1 MDLFPVGRGHLL
13 VVPRQHVMDVFDT
26 DEATLLAVMG
36 NARRLALALRRAFQ
50 PDGIGIHQLNGA
62 AAGQTVFH
70 YHLHLIP
77 RMLGDPP
84 GLHGRVE
91 ADSARLAEHA
101 RRIAEALEAP

>member
-1 MDLFPVGRGHLL
+1 MDLFPVGPGHLL
-13 VVPRQHVMDVFDT
+13 VVPREHAVDVFET
-26 DEATLLAVMG
+26 DEATLTAVMR
-36 NARRLALALRRAFQ
+36 NARRLAHALRRAFE

-84 GLHGRVE
+84 GLHGRVQ
-91 ADSARLAEHA
+91 ADPALLAEHA
-101 RRIAEALEAP
+101 GRIAEALATV